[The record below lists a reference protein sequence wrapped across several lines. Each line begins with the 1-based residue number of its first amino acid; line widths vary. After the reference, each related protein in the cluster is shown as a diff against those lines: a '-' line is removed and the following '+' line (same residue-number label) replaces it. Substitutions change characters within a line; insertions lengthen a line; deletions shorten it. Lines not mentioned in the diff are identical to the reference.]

1 MPVYGYGVHSVPY
14 QASVNQSL
22 TPSLS
27 LQDLYSHSYRAVSVM
42 FASIP
47 NFAEFYSEDGINNE
61 GMECIRFLNE
71 VVNDFDEVRCALAQ
85 LDFN

>member
-1 MPVYGYGVHSVPY
+1 MLVYGCGVHSLPY
-14 QASVNQSL
+14 QASINQSL
-22 TPSLS
+22 TSSLS